1 MTFFQHPQAL
11 VESSSIGE
19 GTRVWAFAHVL
30 PGAVIGRDCNI
41 CDHVFIENQVVVG
54 DRVTVKC
61 GVQLWDGVS
70 IEDDVFVGPNAT
82 FINDPFPRS
91 RQHPERYTQTLIR
104 KGASIGANATIL
116 CGVTVGAGAMVG
128 AGAVVTRSVPPH
140 AVVVG
145 NPARITRYLTAAPGA
160 APTAPPAVTAP
171 AAGVT
176 VDGVELIRVPLIEDM
191 RGSLIAREVGKGL
204 PFVPQRSFLIL
215 DVPSKE
221 VRGEHA
227 HRQCAQF
234 LVCLRGSVAAVCYDG
249 KNRQEFLLDDPTV
262 DLLVPPMVWGTQFK
276 YSADALLGMVFA
288 YTRTFTRP
296 RTTSA
301 TTTSSSRSGS
311 NTTPGARR
319 NADRIAGKGSE
330 SIEDSTR

>member
-11 VESSSIGE
+11 VESSNIGE

-91 RQHPERYTQTLIR
+91 KQHPEHYAQTLIR

-116 CGVTVGAGAMVG
+116 SGVTVGAGAMVG

-145 NPARITRYLTAAPGA
+145 NPARITRYVTAAPGA
-160 APTAPPAVTAP
+160 AAPLLPAVTGP
-171 AAGVT
+171 ATGVA
-176 VDGVELIRVPLIEDM
+176 VDGVELLRVPLIEDM
-191 RGSLIAREVGKGL
+191 RGNLIAREVGKGL
-204 PFVPQRSFLIL
+204 PFLPQRCFFVF

-227 HRQCAQF
+227 HRQCAQL
-234 LVCLRGSVAAVCYDG
+234 LVCLRGSVAVVCDDG
-249 KNRQEFLLDDPTV
+249 QRRQEILLDDPTV
-262 DLLVPPMVWGTQFK
+262 GLHLPPMVWGTQYK
-276 YSADALLGMVFA
+276 YSADALLIVFA
-288 YTRTFTRP
+288 SRP
-296 RTTSA
+296 YEGADYIRDYDQFIA
-301 TTTSSSRSGS
+301 ERKQARLPSG
-311 NTTPGARR
+311 G
-319 NADRIAGKGSE
+319 
-330 SIEDSTR
+330 